1 MEHRLKQ
8 QRNKLFLRITLILLV
23 VWLAVSATYCVIRL
37 RSEKTDMQNHVNAN
51 FSYAKQYFSIE
62 MVHNKQHESVYI
74 TNGNLLEFKDMME
87 RDYDSQLIVID
98 PETNQILADT
108 GNRIRVVYTF
118 RTDKGTYPDDYG
130 TLEYPVIRGALSDTQ
145 YEKIAD
151 WLNTGRS
158 DGQSYELV
166 CTRFYAERDKI
177 IPLELSVMPVEKT
190 DDRFSPDHIVETFA
204 LSGEAPEGAV
214 VYGNGDSHLNLV
226 PKDFFLHNAYNKDY
240 IRLLTDEQRE
250 KSFDVVPVGTG
261 EYVYYATDYLYLS
274 AFAFDSE
281 KGQYERNQKFYL
293 IQYAKKANLL
303 ANCRAALAAGV
314 AVLFVFFFVIGT
326 LLCLMIWHTV
336 RTQILQEQK
345 RADLTNALAHDIK
358 TPLFVIS
365 GYAYSLQE
373 NIDSSE
379 RDSYLAKIIEQTEQ
393 INSLVHKMLNLSKL
407 DSYKMTLNRTDFD
420 LIDLVKD
427 IQQDFTVLP
436 DGKRLTLTHSGDNA
450 VHADREL
457 LRTALQNLI
466 DNAVRYSLP
475 GSEIRIHVTD
485 KTLTIANESE
495 PLTKTE
501 LRQIWQPY
509 VRKDKSRHQ
518 KGNGLGLSIVKSIL
532 DLHGVKYDMTMKGST
547 LVFHAQ
553 F

>member
-1 MEHRLKQ
+1 MEQRLKH

-23 VWLAVSATYCVIRL
+23 VWLAVSATYCIIRL
-37 RSEKTDMQNHVNAN
+37 HSEKTDMQNQVIAH
-51 FSYAKQYFSIE
+51 FSEAKQYLSMS
-62 MVHNKQHESVYI
+62 MVNFGGKNYVYI
-74 TNGNLLEFKDMME
+74 TDGNLIAFKDSVE
-87 RDYDSQLIVID
+87 KDFASQMIVID
-98 PETNQILADT
+98 PESNETLADT
-108 GNRIRVVYTF
+108 ANKIQVEYTF
-118 RTDKGTYPDDYG
+118 HNDKGTYPDDYG
-130 TLEYPVIRGALSDTQ
+130 TLNYQTIRGAMSDTQ
-145 YEKIAD
+145 YEAIAQ
-151 WLNTGRS
+151 WLNTARS
-158 DGQSYELV
+158 DGQSYELI
-166 CTRFYAERDKI
+166 CSRFYTYRDKI
-177 IPLELSVMPVEKT
+177 IPLELSVMLTESS
-190 DDRFSPDHIVETFA
+190 DDRFSPDNVVETFPLEQKA
-204 LSGEAPEGAV
+204 PAEAVIYDNGE
-214 VYGNGDSHLNLV
+214 NRLNLI
-226 PKDFFLHNAYNKDY
+226 PKGFILHNAYNQDY
-240 IRLLTDEQRE
+240 ISRMTDEQRK
-250 KSFDVVPVGTG
+250 KSFDVISVGTG
-261 EYVYYATDYLYLS
+261 EYLYYTTDYFYLS
-274 AFAFDSE
+274 AFTFDSE
-281 KGQYERNQKFYL
+281 KGQYERSQKLFL
-293 IQYAKKANLL
+293 AQYVKKVSLL
-303 ANCRAALAAGV
+303 ENYGAALAAGA
-314 AVLFVFFFVIGT
+314 AVIFAFFSVIGV

-373 NIDSSE
+373 NIDNGE

-427 IQQDFTVLP
+427 IQQDFTLLP
-436 DGKRLTLTHSGDNA
+436 DGKRLMLTHSGDNA

>member
-1 MEHRLKQ
+1 M
-8 QRNKLFLRITLILLV
+8 
-23 VWLAVSATYCVIRL
+23 
-37 RSEKTDMQNHVNAN
+37 
-51 FSYAKQYFSIE
+51 
-62 MVHNKQHESVYI
+62 
-74 TNGNLLEFKDMME
+74 
-87 RDYDSQLIVID
+87 
-98 PETNQILADT
+98 
-108 GNRIRVVYTF
+108 
-118 RTDKGTYPDDYG
+118 
-130 TLEYPVIRGALSDTQ
+130 
-145 YEKIAD
+145 
-151 WLNTGRS
+151 
-158 DGQSYELV
+158 
-166 CTRFYAERDKI
+166 
-177 IPLELSVMPVEKT
+177 
-190 DDRFSPDHIVETFA
+190 
-204 LSGEAPEGAV
+204 
-214 VYGNGDSHLNLV
+214 
-226 PKDFFLHNAYNKDY
+226 
-240 IRLLTDEQRE
+240 
-250 KSFDVVPVGTG
+250 
-261 EYVYYATDYLYLS
+261 
-274 AFAFDSE
+274 
-281 KGQYERNQKFYL
+281 
-293 IQYAKKANLL
+293 
-303 ANCRAALAAGV
+303 
-314 AVLFVFFFVIGT
+314 
-326 LLCLMIWHTV
+326 
-336 RTQILQEQK
+336 
-345 RADLTNALAHDIK
+345 
-358 TPLFVIS
+358 
-365 GYAYSLQE
+365 QE

>member
-1 MEHRLKQ
+1 MEQRLKH

-177 IPLELSVMPVEKT
+177 I
-190 DDRFSPDHIVETFA
+190 
-204 LSGEAPEGAV
+204 
-214 VYGNGDSHLNLV
+214 GNGDSHLNLV

>member
-51 FSYAKQYFSIE
+51 FSYAKQYLSME
-62 MVHNKQHESVYI
+62 MVHNKQPDYVYI

-98 PETNQILADT
+98 PETNETLADT

-118 RTDKGTYPDDYG
+118 GTEKGTYPDDYG
-130 TLEYPVIRGALSDTQ
+130 ILDYPAIRSALSDAQ

-151 WLNTGRS
+151 WLNTTRS
-158 DGQSYELV
+158 NGQAYELA
-166 CTRFYAERDKI
+166 CTRFYTERDQI
-177 IPLELSVMPVEKT
+177 IPLELSVMLTGNPN
-190 DDRFSPDHIVETFA
+190 DRFSPDHIVETFA
-204 LSGEAPEGAV
+204 LSGKAPEGAV
-214 VYGNGDSHLNLV
+214 VYSNGESHLNLV
-226 PKDFFLHNAYNKDY
+226 PKDFFLHNVYNKDC

-250 KSFDVVPVGTG
+250 KSFDVVPVGTE
-261 EYVYYATDYLYLS
+261 EYVYYATDYFYLS
-274 AFAFDSE
+274 AVAYNSE
-281 KGQYERNQKFYL
+281 KGHYEKNQKLYL
-293 IQYAKKANLL
+293 AQYAKKANLL
-303 ANCRAALAAGV
+303 ENCGAALATGV

-326 LLCLMIWHTV
+326 LLCLMIWNTV

-373 NIDSSE
+373 NIDSGE

-420 LIDLVKD
+420 LVDLVKD
-427 IQQDFTVLP
+427 IQQDFTILP

-475 GSEIRIHVTD
+475 GSEIQIHVTD